1 MIKRKKNSLRKLI
14 EVNILNLTKN
24 IYKKSTDNILF
35 KDEKL
40 DAFYDWTQGK
50 DIFSQHFY

>member
-40 DAFYDWTQGK
+40 DAFCDWTQGK